1 MEPQHKADKIYDM
14 TSLPLCIGPLETV
27 DLVEWISDLN
37 KNQMGPYKRPEKRI
51 TFSSKTVNNKQ
62 KETNIQSMVSSNF
75 FRKNKLM
82 S

>member
-37 KNQMGPYKRPEKRI
+37 KNQMGIQKAREKNYL
-51 TFSSKTVNNKQ
+51 FKQ
-62 KETNIQSMVSSNF
+62 NCEQ
-75 FRKNKLM
+75 
-82 S
+82 